1 MYVQLDCY
9 LLLLLDSCIYS
20 LVYFWT
26 LFDGSSGVC
35 LMICSTF
42 ICISFISMNK
52 VLIQCIDA
60 HPIAAYRTKN
70 HSIISRGGKGPKNL
84 SYIIKVSSSKRV
96 GFQFRLHALSVSMH
110 LFCFLTFVDFNRGRE
125 RWSGLWCLGP
135 VSWDG
140 AYWHCTLHAVY
151 SETGMKFSCEMMIS
165 NSPLLISSP

>member
-1 MYVQLDCY
+1 MGKNRGWPFGFVANVLCVQEVEAALNSSVAPWCSFQANVLATKILLNTICVSCIFIMLAWYMYVQLDCY

-84 SYIIKVSSSKRV
+84 SYII
-96 GFQFRLHALSVSMH
+96 
-110 LFCFLTFVDFNRGRE
+110 
-125 RWSGLWCLGP
+125 
-135 VSWDG
+135 
-140 AYWHCTLHAVY
+140 
-151 SETGMKFSCEMMIS
+151 
-165 NSPLLISSP
+165 

>member
-70 HSIISRGGKGPKNL
+70 HSIISRGGKGPKKFILHNL
-84 SYIIKVSSSKRV
+84 SVRLKKGRISISPTWFSCFHAFVLFSNLCR
-96 GFQFRLHALSVSMH
+96 FQQRE
-110 LFCFLTFVDFNRGRE
+110 E

-140 AYWHCTLHAVY
+140 AYWHCTLHDLY
-151 SETGMKFSCEMMIS
+151 SESGMKFSCEMMIS
-165 NSPLLISSP
+165 NSLLLISSP